1 MDLIDT
7 KYIGLISPRLSK
19 FKKVK
24 SNLYNFRCP
33 ICGDSKKNK
42 NKARAYIYPIKNNTN
57 FKCHNCGSSLSFN
70 NFLKDVDPQLHKQYS
85 LEKFKSGFT
94 GKNFVVDEP
103 EFVFDK
109 PKFVQRIILPLCS
122 EVEIASTYLRNRGID
137 PTKFHFAEDFGE
149 FVRSFEGMDHQNLRK
164 EPRIVIPIYYKK
176 NLIGFQ
182 GRALDSKSIKYITI
196 MLEDGAPKIYGL
208 DTINQKLPVYVV
220 EGPFDST
227 FINNSVALCGADGN
241 FRCLEGSSLIFVYD
255 NEPRN
260 PEIIRRIKSCIERGE
275 NVVIWPTGI
284 IEKDIND
291 MVLAGH
297 NVQEVIESNTH
308 SGLEAQL
315 KFNTWKK
322 I

>member
-1 MDLIDT
+1 
-7 KYIGLISPRLSK
+7 
-19 FKKVK
+19 
-24 SNLYNFRCP
+24 
-33 ICGDSKKNK
+33 
-42 NKARAYIYPIKNNTN
+42 
-57 FKCHNCGSSLSFN
+57 LSFN

-149 FVRSFEGMDHQNLRK
+149 FVRSFKGMDHQNLRK

-275 NVVIWPTGI
+275 KVVIWPKGI